1 MESQGGVPGVCAP
14 SRALRW
20 LLAFGI
26 ACIACDPAAADGL
39 RFRASADYTWDD
51 NVNRATKDN
60 KLRDRF
66 ASANA
71 SATLPLQL
79 SQRFRLMLAG
89 TVGGDTYH
97 TYSGLTR
104 GFAEFNGELQFRN
117 SGRYTSPIWALFVKQ
132 GQDWYQSDLRDG
144 YRTTAGLSV
153 KKPVTDKIFL
163 FGAASYIQRDGR
175 STVFDTKEWS
185 VRGNLDYALAPRHT
199 FYLGLE
205 YREGDSV
212 SSAQP
217 SLALLDIAKATVQD
231 DVFTNPQ
238 LIAYRFEARTGIVTF
253 GYNFAVAPRQSLD
266 ISYRGAYSRPKE
278 QPSSSLTTDT
288 IYYLDNQIT
297 LSYLIRF

>member
-1 MESQGGVPGVCAP
+1 MESQGAVPGVCAP
-14 SRALRW
+14 SRALRC

-26 ACIACDPAAADGL
+26 ACAASNPAAADGL

-79 SQRFRLMLAG
+79 SPRFRLMLAS
-89 TVGGDTYH
+89 TLGGDTFH
-97 TYSGLTR
+97 TYTGLTR

-117 SGRYTSPIWALFVKQ
+117 SGQYTSPIWALFVKQ

-163 FGAASYIQRDGR
+163 FGAASYIARDGR

-185 VRGNLDYALAPRHT
+185 LRGNLDYALAPRHT
-199 FYLGLE
+199 FYMGLE

-212 SSAQP
+212 SSAP
-217 SLALLDIAKATVQD
+217 PTLALLDIAKATVQD
-231 DVFTNPQ
+231 DVFAN
-238 LIAYRFEARTGIVTF
+238 LIAYRFEARTGIVTV

-266 ISYRGAYSRPKE
+266 ISYHGAYSRPKD
-278 QPSSSLTTDT
+278 QPPSNISPNI

>member
-1 MESQGGVPGVCAP
+1 MESQGGVPGGRAP
-14 SRALRW
+14 SPALRW
-20 LLAFGI
+20 LLALATVCS
-26 ACIACDPAAADGL
+26 ACSPAAADGL

-51 NVNRATKDN
+51 NVNRATKSN

-66 ASANA
+66 ASASA
-71 SATLPLQL
+71 GATLPLQL
-79 SQRFRLMLAG
+79 SPRFRLLLTG
-89 TVGGDTYH
+89 TLGGDSFH
-97 TYSGLTR
+97 TYTGLTR
-104 GFAEFNGELQFRN
+104 GFAEFNGELQFRH
-117 SGRYTSPIWALFVKQ
+117 SGQYTAPIWALFVKQ
-132 GQDWYQSDLRDG
+132 GVDWYQSDLRDG

-153 KKPVTDKIFL
+153 RKPVTDKIFL
-163 FGAASYIQRDGR
+163 FGAASYIQHDGR

-185 VRGNLDYALAPRHT
+185 LRGNVDYALAPRHT
-199 FYLGLE
+199 LYLGLE

-212 SSAQP
+212 SSARP
-217 SLALLDIAKATVQD
+217 WLPLLDIAKATVQD

-238 LIAYRFEARTGIVTF
+238 LIAYRFEARTGLVTV

-278 QPSSSLTTDT
+278 QPSSSLTSDT